1 MTTQAKHLHNSLQKL
16 TTIKKIFK
24 VLVTY
29 ITLQKIDIKP
39 LQLRQAYNE
48 DSLEGMGRSH
58 QKRRAPVS
66 NQT

>member
-1 MTTQAKHLHNSLQKL
+1 MLRYGSMTGHDRYETHWYNL
-16 TTIKKIFK
+16 FK